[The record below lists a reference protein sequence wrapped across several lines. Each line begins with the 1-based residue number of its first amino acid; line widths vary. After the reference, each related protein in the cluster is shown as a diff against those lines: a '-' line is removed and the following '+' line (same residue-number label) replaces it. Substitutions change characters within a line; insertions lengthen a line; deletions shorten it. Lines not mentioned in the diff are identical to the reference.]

1 MVWDST
7 YYYSKELFSN
17 AKEYIEMNAKSRTL
31 KKAWNAAFGLPY
43 DYPGRDLLL
52 REIEN
57 YAFDCGI
64 NLRNITGY

>member
-1 MVWDST
+1 
-7 YYYSKELFSN
+7 
-17 AKEYIEMNAKSRTL
+17 MNAKSRTL

-57 YAFDCGI
+57 YAFDCEI